1 VFNIWD
7 SSMIIHPIT
16 KVITR
21 YSLLGDAYE
30 ENMAGVGVKLPDVM
44 RLSSWFVMCTVA
56 PLCLRYQFEWWFG
69 ILGKP

>member
-1 VFNIWD
+1 
-7 SSMIIHPIT
+7 MIIHPIT

-56 PLCLRYQFEWWFG
+56 PLCLRYQFE
-69 ILGKP
+69 